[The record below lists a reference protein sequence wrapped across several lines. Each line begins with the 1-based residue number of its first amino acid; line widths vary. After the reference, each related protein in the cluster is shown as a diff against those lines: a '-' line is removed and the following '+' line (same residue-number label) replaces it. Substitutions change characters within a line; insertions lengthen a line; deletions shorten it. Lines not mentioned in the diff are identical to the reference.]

1 MGNPS
6 AILSEK
12 WANGSEVGAGGCCPT
27 PDCCAMRAERL
38 GAALGVLW
46 TEPLSELEEELLPL
60 SLSSPS
66 SLSTISPSSR
76 PPWAE
81 AGLGGAGLLGGGNH
95 GSPGLETLR
104 EPRGIENCGGA
115 LYHRDQQRCAQF
127 AAKAR
132 CEVLRL
138 LAVLTGAL
146 EEEAEAVL
154 LHQPLLQLDPR
165 GADSLVSGRHPNRLA
180 K

>member
-81 AGLGGAGLLGGGNH
+81 AGLGGAGLLGGAITETLGLKPF
-95 GSPGLETLR
+95 GSPAALR
-104 EPRGIENCGGA
+104 IAEVPCIIATSN
-115 LYHRDQQRCAQF
+115 D
-127 AAKAR
+127 AR
-132 CEVLRL
+132 SSRQKH
-138 LAVLTGAL
+138 AV
-146 EEEAEAVL
+146 
-154 LHQPLLQLDPR
+154 R
-165 GADSLVSGRHPNRLA
+165 S
-180 K
+180 

>member
-12 WANGSEVGAGGCCPT
+12 RANGGEVGAGGCYPT

-66 SLSTISPSSR
+66 SLSTISQSSR

-81 AGLGGAGLLGGGNH
+81 AGLGV
-95 GSPGLETLR
+95 
-104 EPRGIENCGGA
+104 
-115 LYHRDQQRCAQF
+115 F
-127 AAKAR
+127 
-132 CEVLRL
+132 
-138 LAVLTGAL
+138 
-146 EEEAEAVL
+146 
-154 LHQPLLQLDPR
+154 
-165 GADSLVSGRHPNRLA
+165 
-180 K
+180 